1 MPCFYLFENISS
13 FISFSFVY
21 RFVCDLDSL
30 LGYTQED
37 LHRLGN
43 IQPSDKK
50 EDETTDA
57 EDAGINERDR
67 FLCALNYL
75 VRSTKEE
82 LHARVDLHK
91 SVNEDENTNGEED
104 EYAFIEV

>member
-43 IQPSDKK
+43 LQPSDKK

-57 EDAGINERDR
+57 EDARITE
-67 FLCALNYL
+67 A
-75 VRSTKEE
+75 
-82 LHARVDLHK
+82 K
-91 SVNEDENTNGEED
+91 SAAKVFNEDGTDGKDARSKGPKPTGDTDN
-104 EYAFIEV
+104 ALIEV